1 MLLFWPNINKGGS
14 WLSRSVF
21 VVEGYV
27 LVCIEDFVQFSSL
40 TDDVG
45 VSSPYFSLDLCCPI
59 RYISEMVIESQES
72 MCVTL
77 TLNHVITKVDFLA
90 ELGNKKLVREKT
102 SSKSVIWKLRWFSE
116 DTLLK
121 FVALLKAIHLG
132 ITTSPLPVRC
142 IS

>member
-1 MLLFWPNINKGGS
+1 MSNSFYLLCF
-14 WLSRSVF
+14 
-21 VVEGYV
+21 
-27 LVCIEDFVQFSSL
+27 Q
-40 TDDVG
+40 
-45 VSSPYFSLDLCCPI
+45 
-59 RYISEMVIESQES
+59 VIESQES

-90 ELGNKKLVREKT
+90 ELGNKKLARERT
-102 SSKSVIWKLRWFSE
+102 SSKSVVWKLRWFSE